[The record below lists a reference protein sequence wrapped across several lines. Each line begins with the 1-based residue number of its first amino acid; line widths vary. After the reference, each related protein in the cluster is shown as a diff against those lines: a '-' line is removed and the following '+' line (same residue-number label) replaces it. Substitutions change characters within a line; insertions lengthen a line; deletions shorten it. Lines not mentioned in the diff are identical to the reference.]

1 MGAEVPID
9 SASSIFSPIVTATC
23 KAGQMTIK
31 VETLSNFVGVVQSRD
46 HKIPRCSAYGEN
58 SKVTLLR
65 VNMLAEKD
73 DPNYCGVFT
82 HKESEEYSIA
92 IAIRVHKTLQT
103 AKDKFYMITCGKAGF
118 QNTRNETSV
127 VNLEVMDAVQDKAID
142 QVTYGRPYRIRAHFS
157 RPDGKFGMKVKRC
170 FIFSDSNNTVQLVD
184 ERGCPDPSLMSD
196 FKYSKLQ
203 GLAEA
208 KLYSMFKFP
217 QSNRVHFQC
226 DVLVCKGPCAAI
238 NCEESIPEVRSLA
251 DPQADALVLDS
262 DDGALMASYSVFVLE
277 PGQETAA
284 PFCSSDLKAQSCDLT
299 EGWLFWLCL
308 VFGVLFFVL
317 LIFVLFMLS
326 AVTCSC
332 VSEEVE
338 RRSLEKNALRN
349 NEDKAQPHPKGH
361 ANNVGTPQEF
371 HPYAKSLNGSQ
382 YGSRSGLN
390 VNSKQSNNLGMSHGG
405 AFETN
410 SSTLSSVR
418 SYSKRSDPKLDLDI
432 DDWD

>member
-1 MGAEVPID
+1 
-9 SASSIFSPIVTATC
+9 
-23 KAGQMTIK
+23 
-31 VETLSNFVGVVQSRD
+31 
-46 HKIPRCSAYGEN
+46 
-58 SKVTLLR
+58 
-65 VNMLAEKD
+65 
-73 DPNYCGVFT
+73 
-82 HKESEEYSIA
+82 
-92 IAIRVHKTLQT
+92 
-103 AKDKFYMITCGKAGF
+103 
-118 QNTRNETSV
+118 
-127 VNLEVMDAVQDKAID
+127 
-142 QVTYGRPYRIRAHFS
+142 
-157 RPDGKFGMKVKRC
+157 MKVKRC

-226 DVLVCKGPCAAI
+226 DVLVCKGKASTWTTIKMPFLQQICHVFKGPCAAI

-277 PGQETAA
+277 PGQETGTNKFYALYSYIITSSSIGLGIPAA

-382 YGSRSGLN
+382 YGSRYRTIRRVGKKS
-390 VNSKQSNNLGMSHGG
+390 
-405 AFETN
+405 
-410 SSTLSSVR
+410 
-418 SYSKRSDPKLDLDI
+418 
-432 DDWD
+432 